1 MHDSRD
7 SKGIWRLHHPGVVKG
22 GRLLLV
28 KAGRRLTVLSVVI
41 SLILW
46 LMRR

>member
-7 SKGIWRLHHPGVVKG
+7 SKKLWRLHHSVVVND

-28 KAGRRLTVLSVVI
+28 KAGRRSTPGSPRI
-41 SLILW
+41 IRSG
-46 LMRR
+46 